1 MATFP
6 SLGFINQLNFACDG
20 TVPVALLHRTPHRGT
35 VGGTRSVRDDVVRN
49 FSFGI
54 IRFFGEDDVPAAG
67 AKISVKA
74 AILIGLN

>member
-35 VGGTRSVRDDVVRN
+35 VGGTRSVRDDVVRD
-49 FSFGI
+49 FLF
-54 IRFFGEDDVPAAG
+54 
-67 AKISVKA
+67 
-74 AILIGLN
+74 